1 MMLPMIR
8 VLHCIYDDPR
18 NPWVGGGGA
27 VRLEEIYRRLAR
39 DVALTLVTGRFPGAR
54 DGFGGGI
61 HRRRAGAARPYA
73 WSRLTFGAAASRL
86 LAREEYDAA
95 VFDYSAYSPVR
106 IPAHRPVGVML
117 GQLAGPTAR
126 LRWGSAAGAL
136 VSRWERRQLGRSRH
150 VAAVSPWLLRQARP
164 LLHPQAEAR
173 VIGVG
178 VDARFFS
185 VVRDEADHLLC
196 YGRFD
201 MFQKGIDVLLDAFT
215 RLAAE
220 RPALQLRIAGRGRDG
235 GRIAALVRE
244 RRLANVE
251 VITDP
256 EWPRLRTLLGG
267 ALALVM
273 PSRFEGFGMVA
284 AEAMAAGVPIV
295 ASNADALPDVVG
307 TAGVLVPV
315 GDPAAIVA
323 AVAALL
329 DDAARR
335 ARLSAAA
342 RMRARLWSWDA
353 VAADHLAWLHAIAG
367 QSAPAGQ
374 PPLLRTPT

>member
-1 MMLPMIR
+1 
-8 VLHCIYDDPR
+8 
-18 NPWVGGGGA
+18 
-27 VRLEEIYRRLAR
+27 
-39 DVALTLVTGRFPGAR
+39 
-54 DGFGGGI
+54 
-61 HRRRAGAARPYA
+61 
-73 WSRLTFGAAASRL
+73 
-86 LAREEYDAA
+86 
-95 VFDYSAYSPVR
+95 
-106 IPAHRPVGVML
+106 
-117 GQLAGPTAR
+117 
-126 LRWGSAAGAL
+126 
-136 VSRWERRQLGRSRH
+136 
-150 VAAVSPWLLRQARP
+150 
-164 LLHPQAEAR
+164 
-173 VIGVG
+173 
-178 VDARFFS
+178 
-185 VVRDEADHLLC
+185 
-196 YGRFD
+196 
-201 MFQKGIDVLLDAFT
+201 
-215 RLAAE
+215 
-220 RPALQLRIAGRGRDG
+220 
-235 GRIAALVRE
+235 
-244 RRLANVE
+244 
-251 VITDP
+251 
-256 EWPRLRTLLGG
+256 
-267 ALALVM
+267 VM